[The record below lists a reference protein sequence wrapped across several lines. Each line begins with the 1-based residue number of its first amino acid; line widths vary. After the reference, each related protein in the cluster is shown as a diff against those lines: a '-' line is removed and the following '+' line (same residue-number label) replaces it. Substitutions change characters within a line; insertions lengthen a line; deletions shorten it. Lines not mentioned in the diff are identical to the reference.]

1 MLKIVIVSI
10 AVTIVD
16 GRGDKT
22 IYITDRAVA
31 MLLEQTFLATS
42 RIK

>member
-1 MLKIVIVSI
+1 MFKIVIVSI

-22 IYITDRAVA
+22 IYVTDRAVA
-31 MLLEQTFLATS
+31 LLLEQTFFATS
-42 RIK
+42 RIR